1 MSQKATYQQLLSQ
14 HAAIPPFFRDWWLDI
29 VCSGT
34 WDVAL
39 ADGGQKDIAVAWPYQ
54 IERKAG
60 LTIIR
65 NPPLTPYLGPYFLFP
80 DDLSEASR
88 LAKEDKMYETLWSQI
103 SKYDCCDVQCI
114 PGYLNYIPF
123 AARGFERQINLT
135 YKLSLKPAEEELLK
149 NIKEDCRHSI
159 RQSSKEMTITESGT
173 DTLDEFFR
181 MYAATFERK
190 QKKQPVS
197 SSLFKKLITETVN
210 RNAGTVLTAQ
220 NSEGVTC
227 ARIFVV
233 WDSQTMYYLISAMN
247 TQTRYRPA
255 VSGLVW
261 AAIRKAKEM
270 GLSYFDFEGSSNPGI
285 EAFFRRFG
293 GTRHYYLSMTHNR
306 SFLWKL
312 KRAIMG

>member
-14 HAAIPPFFRDWWLDI
+14 HPEIPPFFSDWWLDI
-29 VCSGT
+29 VCGGT
-34 WDVAL
+34 WEVAL
-39 ADGGQKDIAVAWPYQ
+39 AEGERADIAAAWPYQ
-54 IERKAG
+54 IEHKAG

-80 DDLSEASR
+80 ADMSDTGR
-88 LAKEDKMYETLWSQI
+88 LAKEDKMYEALWPQI
-103 SKYDCCDVQCI
+103 PKYDCCDVQTV

-123 AARGFERQINLT
+123 AAAGFDRQINIT
-135 YKLSLKPAEEELLK
+135 YKLALELTETELLK

-159 RQSSKEMTITESGT
+159 RQCGKEMSITESGT
-173 DTLDEFFR
+173 EALEEFFR

-190 QKKQPVS
+190 NKKQPVS
-197 SSLFKKLITETVN
+197 PALFKKLITETIN
-210 RNAGTVLTAQ
+210 RGSGTVITAR
-220 NSEGVTC
+220 NKEGITC

-270 GLSYFDFEGSSNPGI
+270 GLRYFDFEGSSNPGI

-293 GTRHYYLSMTHNR
+293 GQRHYYLSMTHNR
-306 SFLWKL
+306 SILWKL